1 MNLFAGICPIFLF
14 LRLQKKT
21 VVFRRGIWVSGRKR
35 LVFNYSFYN
44 FWIIY
49 AVGILLL
56 AFKERSRYNFNNI
69 SKGAQNCSSR
79 RDLRDSWTVALN
91 LKMRKL
97 RFRKVSAKPELEFRA
112 QGQRKLMNILTCSIL
127 ILTVYLTDILF
138 SL

>member
-56 AFKERSRYNFNNI
+56 AFKERSRNNFNNI